1 MPTPNRSPCV
11 SRPIRSRPDGVI
23 CKGSDCKGSDAAR
36 MTDHSEKGDGEKG
49 AQPDEAR
56 RQRLTDVTLDDSAV
70 IGRSPEVEHERAVA
84 IYDLLE
90 ENAFRPVGDYCG
102 PYHLH
107 LSIAENRLLMDIRSE
122 AEDALGTVTLPLLPF
137 RRVIRDYFAVCET
150 YYEAIKTASPAKI
163 EAIDMGRRGLHN
175 EGSELLQERL
185 DGKVEIDFDTARRL
199 FTLICVLHI
208 RG

>member
-1 MPTPNRSPCV
+1 
-11 SRPIRSRPDGVI
+11 
-23 CKGSDCKGSDAAR
+23 
-36 MTDHSEKGDGEKG
+36 MTDDAHKDVPPTE
-49 AQPDEAR
+49 
-56 RQRLTDVTLDDSAV
+56 RLTSVTLDDNSV
-70 IGRSPEVEHERAVA
+70 IRRSPEVEHERAVA

-90 ENAFRPVGDYCG
+90 ENCFRPLGDYSG

-107 LSIAENRLLMDIRSE
+107 LSIAETRLQLDIRDESGRQLDSV
-122 AEDALGTVTLPLLPF
+122 ALPLLPF

-150 YYEAIKTASPAKI
+150 YYEAIKTASPARI

-175 EGSELLQERL
+175 EGSELLRERL
-185 DGKVEIDFDTARRL
+185 GGKIEIDFHTARRL

>member
-1 MPTPNRSPCV
+1 
-11 SRPIRSRPDGVI
+11 
-23 CKGSDCKGSDAAR
+23 
-36 MTDHSEKGDGEKG
+36 MTDDAQKDVPPSE
-49 AQPDEAR
+49 
-56 RQRLTDVTLDDSAV
+56 RLTSITLDDSAV
-70 IGRSPEVEHERAVA
+70 IRRSPEVEHERAVA

-90 ENAFRPVGDYCG
+90 ENSFRPLGDYSG

-107 LSIAENRLLMDIRSE
+107 LSIAETRLQLDIRDE
-122 AEDALGTVTLPLLPF
+122 GGRPLETVALPLLPF

-150 YYEAIKTASPAKI
+150 YYEAIKTASPARI

-185 DGKVEIDFDTARRL
+185 GGKVEIDFHTARRL